1 MSLNENNYRVK
12 PPYDY
17 DKAGKFATRVRR
29 KYREKYKPEEN
40 GNSAPVIG
48 TDLKFDLVRKFWN
61 SYGDILK
68 SKEIKE
74 KLSNVSI
81 RSNTV
86 LKIDNGVL
94 FFNFDFSDLFNTL
107 SEIEEDIPEAKGLL
121 RSTKEI
127 IMRLSGSRTKSKSY
141 EQLNGVY
148 GFYNEKNP
156 GTFVMLFFINQD
168 KDGESNENIAKS
180 AQNFVMRVGF
190 IDSFV
195 REVASISGSSN
206 ISNSLESIYTTF
218 YRKLNNE
225 VVDVSNDADSGNIM
239 NSMESEARG
248 IYEDII
254 SRVGKSNA
262 KIKEAVNKLLNN
274 TKPMTPNDTTQ
285 DPANIEY
292 HEFSNM
298 NKIRIYVQAKRMGV
312 QIPTALYTSKQY
324 SHFFDRRVH
333 TQLNVFYLLV
343 PKRTTMPSIEDA
355 TKDLE
360 GVKLD
365 MALDSP
371 EAATNQQIKSQRG
384 GVESYEWVEYY
395 APENTRAVTTNIGK
409 EKGNTFKNRSRFSN
423 VTGELTDKGREAQEY
438 FNKEING
445 QSEPSERLTQNDYDG
460 DDHEVEPE
468 EINESL
474 GLLGRALAEILND

>member
-12 PPYDY
+12 PPYEY

-29 KYREKYKPEEN
+29 KYRDKYKPEEN
-40 GNSAPVIG
+40 GENAPAVG
-48 TDLKFDLVRKFWN
+48 TDLKFDLIRKFWDN
-61 SYGDILK
+61 YGEILK
-68 SKEIKE
+68 SKDVKE

-94 FFNFDFSDLFNTL
+94 FFNFDFSDLFSTL
-107 SEIEEDIPEAKGLL
+107 SEIEEDIPEANGLL
-121 RSTKEI
+121 GSTKEI
-127 IMRLSGSRTKSKSY
+127 IMRLSGSRPKSKSY
-141 EQLNGVY
+141 GRLNGVY

-156 GTFVMLFFINQD
+156 NNFVMLFFINHNKED
-168 KDGESNENIAKS
+168 ESNENIAKS

-195 REVASISGSSN
+195 REVASIRNSSN

-218 YRKLNNE
+218 YRKLNGE
-225 VVDVSNDADSGNIM
+225 VVDVSNDADSGNTM
-239 NSMESEARG
+239 NSMESEARS
-248 IYEDII
+248 IYEDIV

-274 TKPMTPNDTTQ
+274 TKPMTPNNSEQ
-285 DPANIEY
+285 DPSHIEY

-298 NKIRIYVQAKRMGV
+298 NKIRIYVQAKRMGIA
-312 QIPTALYTSKQY
+312 IPTALYTSKQY

-355 TKDLE
+355 TKDLD
-360 GVKLD
+360 GIKLD

-395 APENTRAVTTNIGK
+395 APENTRAITTNIGK
-409 EKGNTFKNRSRFSN
+409 ESGNTFKNRSRFSN
-423 VTGELTDKGREAQEY
+423 VSGELTDKGRETQDY
-438 FNKEING
+438 FTKEING
-445 QSEPSERLTQNDYDG
+445 QTEPSERLTQNDYEG
-460 DDHEVEPE
+460 DDHEAEPDE
-468 EINESL
+468 VNESL